1 MTPPILEVGAELASV
16 ARVVT
21 LEDMILFEPE
31 GEKNIHTDDE
41 VARAAG
47 LPAAIAA
54 GVQFMSYV
62 FEMLHR
68 EYGIQSVQ
76 GTVLDVRIREPVF
89 AGDTVT
95 ARGRLTDVQTD
106 GPRNRVSL
114 EVWCENQRGGHVIA
128 GTAEVPFRGAGEG
141 DGT

>member
-1 MTPPILEVGAELASV
+1 MAASPATRAGAEPAPVSHQ
-16 ARVVT
+16 VT
-21 LEDMILFEPE
+21 MEDMLLFEPE
-31 GEKNIHTDDE
+31 GEKNIHTDDD

-68 EYGIQSVQ
+68 EYGFQSVP
-76 GTVLDVRIREPVF
+76 GTVLDVRIRAPVF

-95 ARGRLTDVQTD
+95 ARGRVTAVEGERLLLD
-106 GPRNRVSL
+106 
-114 EVWCENQRGGHVIA
+114 VWCENQRAEQVIS
-128 GTAEVPFRGAGEG
+128 GTAQITVPPEP
-141 DGT
+141 

>member
-1 MTPPILEVGAELASV
+1 MTPPSLEAGAELEPISRAL
-16 ARVVT
+16 T
-21 LEDMILFEPE
+21 LEDMVLFEPE

-54 GVQFMSYV
+54 GVQFMSYILD
-62 FEMLHR
+62 MLHR
-68 EYGIQSVQ
+68 EYGFQSVR

-95 ARGRLTDVQTD
+95 ARGRVTEVQAD
-106 GPRNRVSL
+106 SVSL
-114 EVWCENQRGGHVIA
+114 EVWCENQRGGQVIA
-128 GTAEVPFRGAGEG
+128 GTAQVPIRGDSGGAA
-141 DGT
+141 

>member
-1 MTPPILEVGAELASV
+1 MTPPSVETGAEPEPVS
-16 ARVVT
+16 RIVT
-21 LEDMILFEPE
+21 LDDMVLFEPE

-54 GVQFMSYV
+54 GVQFMSYI
-62 FEMLHR
+62 FEMLQR
-68 EYGIQSVQ
+68 EYGFQSVE

-95 ARGRLTDVQTD
+95 ARGRVAEVRPD
-106 GPRNRVSL
+106 GSGSRVSL
-114 EVWCENQRGGHVIA
+114 EVWCENQRGEAVTS
-128 GTAEVPFRGAGEG
+128 GTASSLVMPGE
-141 DGT
+141 